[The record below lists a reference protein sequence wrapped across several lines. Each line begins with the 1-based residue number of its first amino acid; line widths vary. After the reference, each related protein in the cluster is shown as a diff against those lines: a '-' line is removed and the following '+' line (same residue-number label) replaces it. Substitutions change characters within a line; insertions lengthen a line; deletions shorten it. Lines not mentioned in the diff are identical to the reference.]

1 MTRIVGD
8 RLLVNVGRKPEDEK
22 IVDLMQLFNENPNR
36 IIVVAGSVGVDGTP
50 NTCPVSL
57 IYAKDDQTLLV
68 GLLRNSNTSANLS
81 QNGQVVLQIIGPND
95 LVMGISGGMRLIK
108 DPMECSPAMAIW
120 EMKVKKVKQ
129 DTSPSQRVIQGPAAE
144 YRSEKGEAFGIAA
157 FAELREVAQ
166 SATF

>member
-8 RLLVNVGRKPEDEK
+8 RLRVNVGRKPEDEK

-36 IIVVAGSVGVDGTP
+36 IIVVAGSVSADGTP

-81 QNGQVVLQIIGPND
+81 QNGMVVLQIIGPND
-95 LVMGISGGMRLIK
+95 LVMGISGVMRLIK
-108 DPMECSPAMAIW
+108 EPIECSSAMAIW
-120 EMKVKKVKQ
+120 EMKVKQVKQ
-129 DTSPSQRVIQGPAAE
+129 DTSPTQRVIQGPAGE
-144 YRSEKGEAFGIAA
+144 YRSEKSEAFGMSA
-157 FAELREVAQ
+157 FAELKEFRE
-166 SATF
+166 